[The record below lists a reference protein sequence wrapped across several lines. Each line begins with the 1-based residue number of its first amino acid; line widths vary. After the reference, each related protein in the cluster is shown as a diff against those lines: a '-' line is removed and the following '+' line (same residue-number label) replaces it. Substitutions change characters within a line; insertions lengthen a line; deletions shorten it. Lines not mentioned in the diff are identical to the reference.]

1 MLVTVTEMGERKSTV
16 HFHTWGKTRGPYI
29 LTVRMQEALEA
40 RGRVVWSTARFGH
53 GRLGEQRQ
61 YEVRRK

>member
-1 MLVTVTEMGERKSTV
+1 MLATLTELGPDKFSIY
-16 HFHTWGKTRGPYI
+16 FHRNGKTRGPYI
-29 LTVRMQEALEA
+29 LTPEIARLLNA
-40 RGRVVWSTARFGH
+40 RGKFMWSTTQFGF